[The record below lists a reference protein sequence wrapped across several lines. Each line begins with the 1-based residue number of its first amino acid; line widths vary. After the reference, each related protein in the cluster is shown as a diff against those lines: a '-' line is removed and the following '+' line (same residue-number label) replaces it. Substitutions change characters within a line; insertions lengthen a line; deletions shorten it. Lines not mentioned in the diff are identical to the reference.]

1 MAPSCPHLRPR
12 LSDVFVPPVAA
23 SDAWRSLGAPFWRSL
38 GADAGVDALGPRE
51 RLAR

>member
-1 MAPSCPHLRPR
+1 MAPSRPHPRPG
-12 LSDVFVPPVAA
+12 LSEVFVPPVAA
-23 SDAWRSLGAPFWRSL
+23 SDAWRSL